1 MSNLLEI
8 YDLMEWTDPQ
18 ASKDFWS
25 QAKENKIDDKA
36 FRRAYEDELRKLKLW
51 DLIDSSY
58 NGTGI
63 LKEKGSYGPIKK
75 SSEENPDSWA
85 IKALLKM
92 WVLQF
97 KNNVKSNS
105 QLARDAES
113 AALSIKIADW
123 EELNKKLPELEE
135 IAIEAGL
142 DIIRKALEEINS
154 KIRYNNKLID
164 DTIALT
170 NGFAGEKHAKAT
182 EITSDNLFKVN
193 VNSEKP
199 TYSTD
204 DITVRITITEIFGKN
219 TQYNNNLRP
228 TDYSVVIGSV
238 DATPE
243 TINSKVEKLLNSL
256 LPKISNNIGNLFR
269 SEYYQKE
276 YDESVRKVNMSKA
289 AQEAVD
295 TGRPVDPDFI
305 AEVIAVFK
313 NGLAKA
319 EKESA
324 SWASWKYDDGDSGA
338 AFEHEKYKTM
348 NAAAVYLSNCNWR
361 SYVKDHEI
369 AVWRTTDSENALET
383 ALSKTFN
390 ATCTDLNI
398 EIIK

>member
-63 LKEKGSYGPIKK
+63 LKEKGSYGSIKK
-75 SSEENPDSWA
+75 ASEENPDSWA

-105 QLARDAES
+105 QLTRDAES

-142 DIIRKALEEINS
+142 DIVRKALEEINS

-182 EITSDNLFKVN
+182 EITSDSLFKVN

-204 DITVRITITEIFGKN
+204 GITVRITITEIFGKS

-228 TDYSVVIGSV
+228 TDYSAVIDSV

-243 TINSKVEKLLNSL
+243 TINLKVEKLLNSL

-324 SWASWKYDDGDSGA
+324 S
-338 AFEHEKYKTM
+338 
-348 NAAAVYLSNCNWR
+348 
-361 SYVKDHEI
+361 
-369 AVWRTTDSENALET
+369 
-383 ALSKTFN
+383 
-390 ATCTDLNI
+390 
-398 EIIK
+398 